1 MPLIEAIRLA
11 LSQIRAQKLTSFFTL
26 LGVTIGVMFLIA
38 IVSIVN
44 GMGRFMEEDLVGKL
58 IPKSSF
64 ELRRRPNIIMGDIDE
79 KTWREWASRPRLR
92 DTDVEPVVAEL
103 PPTATWSYYSE
114 DQVTV
119 ESKYARPRQVSLS
132 VVDGE
137 WFAQKNMGVTQG
149 RIPTAQEYALGS
161 PVVVIGKDLKDH
173 FFPTIDPIGREIKI
187 GTIPYQVIG
196 VAEEQGNAF
205 GISLDKFAVVPYN
218 APAKRLVNPSGIID
232 GIVIKLPDDQQMA
245 ATMEDVRVF
254 MRSHRGLRPSQN
266 DDFSLQ
272 TSDSALEFWR
282 KIQGYL
288 VLAGIALPAI
298 GLMVGSIVIMNIML
312 VAVAERTREI
322 GVRKALGAKRRDI
335 LSQFLVESTTLAVVG
350 ASLGVAIG
358 FGLAKLIAALSPLP
372 TSVELWSVIVAV
384 SVGGGV
390 GIVSGVYPA
399 SRAARLDP
407 VAALRQE

>member
-11 LSQIRAQKLTSFFTL
+11 FTQIRAQKLKSFFTL

-58 IPKSSF
+58 IPKGSF
-64 ELRRRPNIIMGDIDE
+64 ELRRRPNIVMGDVDNN
-79 KTWREWASRPRLR
+79 TWREWAMRPRLLES
-92 DTDVEPVVAEL
+92 DIEPVISEL
-103 PPTATWSYYSE
+103 PASASWSYYSE
-114 DQVTV
+114 SQATV
-119 ESKYARPRQVSLS
+119 ESRYARPRQVSL
-132 VVDGE
+132 VVVEGD
-137 WFAQKNMGVTQG
+137 WFGQKGMGVTQG
-149 RIPTAQEYALGS
+149 RLPTGQEYALGS
-161 PVVVIGKDLKDH
+161 PVTVIGKDVADH
-173 FFPTIDPIGREIKI
+173 FFPTVDPLGRALKI
-187 GTIPYQVIG
+187 GGLPYQVIG
-196 VAEEQGNAF
+196 VAEEQGSAF
-205 GISLDKFAVVPYN
+205 GISLDKFLVTPYK
-218 APAKRLVNPSGIID
+218 APARRLTNRSGVLD
-232 GIVIKLPDDQQMA
+232 AIVVKLPDDQQMA
-245 ATMEDVRVF
+245 AAMEDVRVV

-266 DDFSLQ
+266 DNFSLQ

-282 KIQGYL
+282 KIQGFL

-335 LSQFLVESTTLAVVG
+335 LSQFLVESTTLAIVG
-350 ASLGVAIG
+350 ASLGVAVG
-358 FGLAKLIAALSPLP
+358 FGLAKLISALSPLP
-372 TSVELWSVIVAV
+372 ASVELWSVVVGVTI
-384 SVGGGV
+384 GGGV
-390 GIVSGVYPA
+390 GIISGVYPA

>member
-1 MPLIEAIRLA
+1 
-11 LSQIRAQKLTSFFTL
+11 
-26 LGVTIGVMFLIA
+26 
-38 IVSIVN
+38 
-44 GMGRFMEEDLVGKL
+44 
-58 IPKSSF
+58 
-64 ELRRRPNIIMGDIDE
+64 
-79 KTWREWASRPRLR
+79 
-92 DTDVEPVVAEL
+92 
-103 PPTATWSYYSE
+103 
-114 DQVTV
+114 
-119 ESKYARPRQVSLS
+119 
-132 VVDGE
+132 
-137 WFAQKNMGVTQG
+137 
-149 RIPTAQEYALGS
+149 
-161 PVVVIGKDLKDH
+161 
-173 FFPTIDPIGREIKI
+173 
-187 GTIPYQVIG
+187 
-196 VAEEQGNAF
+196 
-205 GISLDKFAVVPYN
+205 
-218 APAKRLVNPSGIID
+218 
-232 GIVIKLPDDQQMA
+232 VIKLPDEQQMA

-254 MRSHRGLRPSQN
+254 MRSHRGLRPSQK

-282 KIQGYL
+282 KIQGFL

-298 GLMVGSIVIMNIML
+298 GLMVGAIVIMNIML

-384 SVGGGV
+384 GVGGGV
-390 GIVSGVYPA
+390 GIISGVYPA